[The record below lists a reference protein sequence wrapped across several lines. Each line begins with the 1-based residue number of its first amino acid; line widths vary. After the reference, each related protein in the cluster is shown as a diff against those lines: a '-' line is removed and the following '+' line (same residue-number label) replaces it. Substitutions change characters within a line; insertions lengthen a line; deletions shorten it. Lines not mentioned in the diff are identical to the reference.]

1 MWEDKRGKACLL
13 QLDSRKTFLR
23 FCKAVIIIIISI
35 FVVGTLSLSNTGLQI
50 TSIGHSLQKN
60 VKMSVFNV

>member
-23 FCKAVIIIIISI
+23 FCKAVIIII
-35 FVVGTLSLSNTGLQI
+35 FVVGALSLSNTGLQI